1 MLRSQ
6 IQWSGLELVPNWT
19 ARTTFP
25 SLPFSE
31 DGAGSLQLSL
41 QKGRLSSHT
50 QPRLSWALPSTA
62 RHKMQMCGTAMQ
74 RGSQRAPDSPPNFL
88 TPSHSRGWETE
99 GTHLKGPACR
109 SSIGDIA
116 ALPIK
121 SITPAALAQAYCYF
135 SHIRSLRL
143 SCKSGLM

>member
-1 MLRSQ
+1 MKWVRISRKLNSQ
-6 IQWSGLELVPNWT
+6 DHV
-19 ARTTFP
+19 
-25 SLPFSE
+25 SLPSFLRGWGWFIAAVSAE
-31 DGAGSLQLSL
+31 GQAQLPHTAQAQLS
-41 QKGRLSSHT
+41 
-50 QPRLSWALPSTA
+50 LPSTA

-74 RGSQRAPDSPPNFL
+74 WGSQRAPDSTPNFL

-99 GTHLKGPACR
+99 VTHLKGPACR

-116 ALPIK
+116 ALLIK